1 MQWLR
6 RLAVGEVPGYDV
18 GPAEGAILKAL
29 KPSDLEGDA
38 IQAAGRLPGRRAQV
52 ALAEAVLNSP
62 TPALQTAAAAELAR
76 HIRAHDL
83 ALPIEHIRGI
93 ESLYRSSTDAK
104 LRESLAL
111 LLGSFRPNAQL
122 TGSRL
127 QRYDPNAAPP
137 PPPKPVPKEK

>member
-1 MQWLR
+1 
-6 RLAVGEVPGYDV
+6 
-18 GPAEGAILKAL
+18 
-29 KPSDLEGDA
+29 
-38 IQAAGRLPGRRAQV
+38 V

-83 ALPIEHIRGI
+83 ALPIEQIRGI
-93 ESLYRSSTDAK
+93 ESLYQSSTDAK

-111 LLGSFRPNAQL
+111 LQGSFRPSAQI
-122 TGSRL
+122 TGARL
-127 QRYDPNAAPP
+127 QRYDPNAP